1 MISCMSDDLCC
12 SFAPCTGILSALAN
26 TSSAQWFRHACA
38 FDLRALLDT
47 VIVVSIVAIAAVG
60 FVAGMKELIL
70 DLRKL
75 RRAKV

>member
-1 MISCMSDDLCC
+1 M
-12 SFAPCTGILSALAN
+12 PE
-26 TSSAQWFRHACA
+26 A

-60 FVAGMKELIL
+60 FVAGMKELIT
-70 DLRKL
+70 DVRKL

>member
-1 MISCMSDDLCC
+1 MPD
-12 SFAPCTGILSALAN
+12 
-26 TSSAQWFRHACA
+26 A

-47 VIVVSIVAIAAVG
+47 VIVVSIIAIAAVG

>member
-1 MISCMSDDLCC
+1 MLFVRALYWHFIGFWL
-12 SFAPCTGILSALAN
+12 TRVQINGSAMPE
-26 TSSAQWFRHACA
+26 A

-60 FVAGMKELIL
+60 FVAGMRELIM
-70 DLRKL
+70 DVRKL

>member
-1 MISCMSDDLCC
+1 MLFVRALYWHFIGPWL
-12 SFAPCTGILSALAN
+12 TRVQLNGSAMPD
-26 TSSAQWFRHACA
+26 A

-47 VIVVSIVAIAAVG
+47 VIVVSIIAIAAVG

>member
-1 MISCMSDDLCC
+1 MPD
-12 SFAPCTGILSALAN
+12 G
-26 TSSAQWFRHACA
+26 

-60 FVAGMKELIL
+60 FVAGMKELIM
-70 DLRKL
+70 DVRKL

>member
-1 MISCMSDDLCC
+1 VLFVRALWWHFIGLWLTR
-12 SFAPCTGILSALAN
+12 AQINGSAMPDG
-26 TSSAQWFRHACA
+26 

-60 FVAGMKELIL
+60 FVAGMKELIM
-70 DLRKL
+70 DVRNL

>member
-1 MISCMSDDLCC
+1 MPD
-12 SFAPCTGILSALAN
+12 G
-26 TSSAQWFRHACA
+26 

-60 FVAGMKELIL
+60 FVAGMKELIM
-70 DLRKL
+70 DVRDL

>member
-1 MISCMSDDLCC
+1 MPD
-12 SFAPCTGILSALAN
+12 G
-26 TSSAQWFRHACA
+26 

-60 FVAGMKELIL
+60 FVAGMKELIV
-70 DLRKL
+70 DVRNL

>member
-1 MISCMSDDLCC
+1 MPD
-12 SFAPCTGILSALAN
+12 
-26 TSSAQWFRHACA
+26 A

-47 VIVVSIVAIAAVG
+47 VIVVSIVAVAAVG